1 MLYPVQ
7 AMMTGQHGEVTGVL
21 GSEVRQDGF
30 RLTPGDQDFWTY
42 SLNTTNLLVGTE
54 LQPGDQDFWTHSL
67 NTTNLWVGTELQP
80 RRNKQE

>member
-1 MLYPVQ
+1 
-7 AMMTGQHGEVTGVL
+7 MMTGQHGEVTGVL

-42 SLNTTNLLVGTE
+42 S
-54 LQPGDQDFWTHSL
+54 P

-80 RRNKQE
+80 RRKKHRNKTEGAQKHKTVSIKEESCSSVHAFYHIK